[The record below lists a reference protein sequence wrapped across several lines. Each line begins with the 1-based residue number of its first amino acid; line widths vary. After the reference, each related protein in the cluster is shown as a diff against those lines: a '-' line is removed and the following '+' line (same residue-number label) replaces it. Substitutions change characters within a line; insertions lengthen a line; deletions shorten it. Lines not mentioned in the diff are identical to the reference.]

1 MKVQL
6 DFSSPENCIK
16 TIMNEGDALAAL
28 LYNASTDVYKADEAL
43 LHATAKLSLGVRSN
57 TAVKMTEGMV
67 QAAIDADADLSL
79 LRLKAGECKA
89 RLSAIRADLDNL
101 HDTRRMF
108 VAWMQGQRAAGLEV

>member
-16 TIMNEGDALAAL
+16 NIVKKGDDLAAL
-28 LYNASTDVYKADEAL
+28 LYSASTDVYKAEEAL
-43 LHATAKLSLGVRSN
+43 LMATAKLSLSVRSN
-57 TAVKMTEGMV
+57 TGVKVTEGMV

-79 LRLKAGECKA
+79 LRLKAAKCKA
-89 RLSAIRADLDNL
+89 RLSAIRAELDNL